1 MTPFLHECAS
11 SDDTVNG
18 LTACVKKPN
27 LQT

>member
-1 MTPFLHECAS
+1 MAPFLHERAS

>member
-1 MTPFLHECAS
+1 MAPFLHERAG
-11 SDDTVNG
+11 SDDMVNG

>member
-1 MTPFLHECAS
+1 MAPFLHECAS
-11 SDDTVNG
+11 SYDTLNG